1 MTNNKNRMNKGLILT
16 LLFLL
21 DHACVCPEASVVFEQ
36 KGTKFFS
43 FGLYFKGNT
52 KRTVKFSLYSQ

>member
-1 MTNNKNRMNKGLILT
+1 MNKGLILT

-36 KGTKFFS
+36 KGIKFFS